1 MASEI
6 DISRG
11 TEQAVSNSERAFNVH
26 QTRPINEMEEKYSR
40 QEETGVPCQITL

>member
-1 MASEI
+1 MEVCEKSNGDGSAVMASEI

-26 QTRPINEMEEKYSR
+26 QTR
-40 QEETGVPCQITL
+40 Q